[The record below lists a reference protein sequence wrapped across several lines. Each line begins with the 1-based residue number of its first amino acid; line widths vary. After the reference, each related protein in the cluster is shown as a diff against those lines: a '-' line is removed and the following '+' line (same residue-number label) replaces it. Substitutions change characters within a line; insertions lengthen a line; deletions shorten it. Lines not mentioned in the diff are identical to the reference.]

1 MIDREIRRPE
11 NLEKLSTWGLIKLLP
26 GSLVMHLDNAL
37 YWIFRN
43 SLRLFCI
50 HVLRADPIQLDKDW
64 ALLDQLEESHPNL
77 SAQEASDLVTRAR
90 GEITL
95 AEQLERRGLE
105 MRDVWVS
112 LAFLVAASGALA
124 WGIAYALGVI

>member
-1 MIDREIRRPE
+1 MIDREIRRTE
-11 NLEKLSTWGLIKLLP
+11 NLEKLSTWELIKLLP
-26 GSLVMHLDNAL
+26 GSLVMHLDNAW

-95 AEQLERRGLE
+95 AELLERRGLE